1 VQVSTAQRNSED
13 DENIDALPVRLAA
26 GRLGASPSMVRRFA
40 VTFYWRAG
48 VLLVRAVH
56 DHESQRDPTRRR
68 GMPAFFV

>member
-40 VTFYWRAG
+40 VTF
-48 VLLVRAVH
+48 
-56 DHESQRDPTRRR
+56 
-68 GMPAFFV
+68 